1 MNSDIRGKFLAA
13 LRKLDD
19 AWPSCHDT
27 AMLEEFGRAISRISL
42 HAAATGSEDF
52 RRLIKHIE
60 ATIDI
65 MASRRAPVS
74 RAMAVEI
81 ANSLYLLEDAL
92 DHGRHAARIDA
103 TILRLRQLVD
113 GADIVP
119 GEPGRIPTRLKTEAF
134 SAFLSLFRDSM
145 PSREPA
151 VSRRMLEMLAGVSE
165 EAAFMM
171 NEMSSASSHPSAPVV
186 TAPVV
191 SPLPA
196 ETPAA
201 GKIAAPGSAD
211 AVPAEDVDRAD
222 PDEML
227 EIYIEEAE
235 GEIRKVHAL
244 LSELLSDDYTEAL
257 KTVRRAFHTL
267 KGSGRMVGLMRL
279 GNVAWDMERT
289 LNRQIETGKAP
300 QPALASMIGQAVAV
314 IEQAIAELSAKR
326 TAHVRED
333 ILTHRA
339 EEVIAFLSG
348 TATPVAV
355 KAPAPEPEPVP
366 ETTPEAVIEAVAS
379 TPDAASN
386 ESVATAMDGP
396 ETENAA
402 VSEEPVVAI
411 EEQDAV
417 IEEPATAIEEPAV
430 VLQGEPDVTIEK
442 WLFDLYLKE
451 METLAS
457 RMYAGMDA
465 LRGNGCV
472 THDMMRAIHTCASNS
487 ATAGLD
493 ELHDLARGLESVVAP
508 MVDTQEHVSPAM
520 LESIEEAVAG
530 IIGAYEKISR
540 REVPSGLTGLTGR
553 ILEARHAVREEPGA
567 IDLGGMEGHSM
578 FRAPTLPTAID
589 DDRDDDIFPM
599 FLEESEEIMLSIPGL
614 LIQWERD
621 NSQEAVKELKRASH
635 TIKGS
640 ARMAGMMRFG
650 ALMHDLESLLEA
662 SHTVGDENLSALRLA
677 VEEGYDLAARLL
689 VGYRSGE
696 HADEAPTDADVV
708 AATLEVKSVRV
719 PLPRLASIDQS
730 ATESLLTM
738 SAMEG
743 HLNQSTGSS
752 ERIEQSVERM
762 TSLMRELTMHMET
775 QIDAGSR
782 HLRAVGQEGKW
793 DSLEMDRFTRAQEL
807 ARMVFECGNDLT
819 DGMNELSE
827 SIVRVGE
834 SLLEQ
839 QRHLGDIQHTVQKA
853 RLVPMASIEG
863 RLTRVIRTACRDTG
877 KRAVFDMNTSAEID
891 SAILERLTAPIE
903 HILRN
908 AVAHGVE
915 MPDERN
921 AAGKREAG
929 TIRLRTSVT
938 GQELT
943 ISITDDGHGINI
955 RRVIEKAKRQGLI
968 KEGAE
973 VNDEYAANLVFSP
986 GFSTAEEVSSLAGRG
1001 VGLDV
1006 VRKAIEAIGGE
1017 ITLLTKAGQGCTFTL
1032 RAPVSVSTLQGV
1044 SAASGDHYCVIPN
1057 TLIDQIVSVTL
1068 DTLTKAY
1075 ETGVVFIPETGSN
1088 HPLLDMAVL
1097 VSPNSKAKPE
1107 IRRNN
1112 TLIILQGD
1120 GANPGMALHV
1130 QSTSP
1135 FRRYV
1140 VRHLPAAPQGI
1151 MGATIDE
1158 MGRIASIINPSLM
1171 QRRSQLV
1178 TTTVKSVEQRRKPAQ
1193 IQVMVV
1199 DDSVTVRKMTS
1210 RMLEREGLGCQ
1221 LAKDGMEAWEMLHGD
1236 TLPDV
1241 ILLDIEMPRMTGFEL
1256 TELIR
1261 GNTDPAIASLPI
1273 IMISSRAGDKHVQ
1286 HAKSLGVNDY
1296 QVKPFNAELLID
1308 SIRRLAQ
1315 PESLQKAA

>member
-19 AWPSCHDT
+19 AWPSCHDA
-27 AMLEEFGRAISRISL
+27 AMLEEFGRAISRVSL

-92 DHGRHAARIDA
+92 DHGRHSTRIDA
-103 TILRLRQLVD
+103 AIIRLRRLVD
-113 GADIVP
+113 GEDIAP
-119 GEPGRIPTRLKTEAF
+119 GEPGRIPTRLKAEAF
-134 SAFLSLFRDSM
+134 SAFLSLFRESM

-171 NEMSSASSHPSAPVV
+171 NELSGATGKPSPAPAIATSTIAPAPAMTQEAKEVAVPGVV
-186 TAPVV
+186 
-191 SPLPA
+191 
-196 ETPAA
+196 AA
-201 GKIAAPGSAD
+201 GQ
-211 AVPAEDVDRAD
+211 AEDADRAD

-235 GEIRKVHAL
+235 GEIGKVHAL
-244 LSELLSDDYTEAL
+244 LQDLLSDDYTEAL

-300 QPALASMIGQAVAV
+300 QPALASMIGQAMAV

-339 EEVIAFLSG
+339 EELIAFLSG
-348 TATPVAV
+348 AAIPVAV
-355 KAPAPEPEPVP
+355 KAPDPVP
-366 ETTPEAVIEAVAS
+366 EAAPETASESDAKTIAPAQNSIDSADGSGQAADDAEKQGDAMVPAEETP
-379 TPDAASN
+379 
-386 ESVATAMDGP
+386 SVA
-396 ETENAA
+396 
-402 VSEEPVVAI
+402 
-411 EEQDAV
+411 
-417 IEEPATAIEEPAV
+417 EEPAV
-430 VLQGEPDVTIEK
+430 VLRGEPDIAVEK

-457 RMYAGMDA
+457 RMYAGMDG
-465 LRGNGCV
+465 LRANGCV

-508 MVDTQEHVSPAM
+508 MVDTQEHVSPVM

-530 IIGAYEKISR
+530 IIGAYEKIGR
-540 REVPSGLTGLTGR
+540 REVPDGLSGLTNR
-553 ILEARHAVREEPGA
+553 ILEARHAVREEPGT

-578 FRAPTLPTAID
+578 FRAPALSTAID

-599 FLEESEEIMLSIPGL
+599 FLEESEEIILSIPGL
-614 LIQWERD
+614 LIRWERD
-621 NSQEAVKELKRASH
+621 NDQEAVKELKRASH

-696 HADEAPTDADVV
+696 HADEVPTDADIV

-743 HLNQSTGSS
+743 HLNQSVGSS

-793 DSLEMDRFTRAQEL
+793 DSLEMDRFTRSQEL

-839 QRHLGDIQHTVQKA
+839 QRHLGNIQHTVQKA
-853 RLVPMASIEG
+853 RLVPMTSIEG

-943 ISITDDGHGINI
+943 ISITDDGRGIDV
-955 RRVIEKAKRQGLI
+955 RRVVEKARRQGLI
-968 KEGAE
+968 KEGTD

-1057 TLIDQIVSVTL
+1057 TLIDQIVSVTM

-1075 ETGVVFIPETGSN
+1075 ETGMVFIPETGSN

-1120 GANPGMALHV
+1120 GANHGMALHV
-1130 QSTSP
+1130 QFTSP

-1171 QRRSQLV
+1171 QRRSLLT
-1178 TTTVKSVEQRRKPAQ
+1178 TTTVKTVEQRRKPAQ

-1236 TLPDV
+1236 SLPDV

-1296 QVKPFNAELLID
+1296 QVKPFNAESLIA
-1308 SIRRLAQ
+1308 SIRRLSQ